1 MKNLLLTLTLI
12 LVAALS
18 LGVVFG
24 EGGTPPTLTLTVEK
38 SPLDVW
44 PPAMI
49 YTAKLSIPPPSNTLP
64 CDFYNAVEGSSV
76 WTKIGSAPFDKNGV
90 AKITVQMN
98 PGSYQALAKTTVYGT
113 VITSNIVHY
122 KVP

>member
-1 MKNLLLTLTLI
+1 MIKNLLLTLTLI
-12 LVAALS
+12 LVVTLS
-18 LGVVFG
+18 FGVAFG
-24 EGGTPPTLTLTVEK
+24 EGIPTLTLTVEK

-49 YTAKLSIPPPSNTLP
+49 YTAKLSIPPPSNTSP
-64 CDFYNAVEGSSV
+64 CDFYNAPEGSSV
-76 WTKIGSAPFDKNGV
+76 WTQIGSAAFDRNGV

-98 PGSYQALAKTTVYGT
+98 PGAYQSVAKTMVYGT
-113 VITSNIVHY
+113 VISSNIVHY